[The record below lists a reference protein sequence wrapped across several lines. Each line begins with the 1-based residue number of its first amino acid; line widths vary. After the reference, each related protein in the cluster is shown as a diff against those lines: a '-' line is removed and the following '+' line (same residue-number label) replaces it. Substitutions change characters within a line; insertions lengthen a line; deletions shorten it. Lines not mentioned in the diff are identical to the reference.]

1 MSGEIYGDWQ
11 YPYQFLL
18 STKEQRISFH
28 RHSHDENEEWWSLT
42 SKEIPLKKWIH
53 LVVTWNNEAG
63 KVFIYA
69 DGVEIAYRT
78 FSTSAK
84 FYDSSRHLYV
94 VGNAKK
100 THQFQ
105 GSVMDLFV
113 FGTALSLDEI
123 NKLRGERFEILYTL
137 FYFEQEM
144 SVML

>member
-1 MSGEIYGDWQ
+1 M
-11 YPYQFLL
+11 
-18 STKEQRISFH
+18 
-28 RHSHDENEEWWSLT
+28 SLT

-94 VGNAKK
+94 VGNA
-100 THQFQ
+100 HQFQ

-137 FYFEQEM
+137 FEFEQEM
-144 SVML
+144 SVMLLGSLSNDDDDSR

>member
-11 YPYQFLL
+11 YPWQFVL
-18 STKEQRISFH
+18 STKEQKILFN
-28 RHSHDENEEWWSLT
+28 RHSHDKNEEWWSLT

-53 LVVTWNNEAG
+53 LVVTWNNKAG

-78 FSTSAK
+78 FPTSAK

-137 FYFEQEM
+137 F
-144 SVML
+144 